1 MLCEIFF
8 SLLLL
13 WLGPLRLH
21 DETCLACGS
30 PLYFCLGAS
39 INMAI
44 GNDAFETTLDKLTK
58 AGSEEMKILLKNV
71 CYDTKQIKTKDGSRE
86 FTKVTDKE
94 GNGMYYELRG
104 KDKQMCERQL
114 QTVPSQEIHSLSQN

>member
-1 MLCEIFF
+1 MLVYVLCEIFF

-13 WLGPLRLH
+13 WLGPLN

-86 FTKVTDKE
+86 FTKLVGKVTDKE
-94 GNGMYYELRG
+94 GNGM
-104 KDKQMCERQL
+104 
-114 QTVPSQEIHSLSQN
+114 